1 MPSTQQ
7 GARASRPKWDLSFV
21 PHPCR
26 PAVVD
31 YLKKVERAHRKSIAL
46 KKVTWVHE
54 HSYERKSTL
63 FRDVKNVVRQVVD
76 EEAQRRIHDGT
87 FKIKCDL
94 IQKEIDES
102 KKDSNESFAAAKKKL
117 EDYKAS
123 LAKVTNDWIIGDHAG
138 DIFRAAVEQISEV
151 SVNIG
156 FRLDVQYDRW
166 VERQKAKSLKK
177 KTEVLNTKLVKEA
190 FVEDAQCNKPIAEQI
205 SDLRLAL
212 QQVLGSSSHG
222 PKNVRRPPH
231 GGGSRSGSN
240 TSARSKDSNRRRSS
254 SGASAKSNKSNKS
267 ALSHKSNKSNKST
280 SSKNSTRSV
289 SFLIHQRPNKKF
301 RRSRKRPHGGGGI
314 RNKSPRQG

>member
-7 GARASRPKWDLSFV
+7 GARASRPKRDLSFV

-26 PAVVD
+26 HAVVD
-31 YLKKVERAHRKSIAL
+31 YLKKVECAHRKAIAL
-46 KKVTWVHE
+46 KKLTWVHE
-54 HSYERKSTL
+54 HSFEPKSTL
-63 FRDVKNVVRQVVD
+63 FRGGKKVVHQVVN
-76 EEAQRRIHDGT
+76 EEAHRRIHDGT
-87 FKIKCDL
+87 FNIKCDL
-94 IQKEIDES
+94 VQKEIDES

-117 EDYKAS
+117 EDYQAS
-123 LAKVTNDWIIGDHAG
+123 LAKVRNDWIIGDHAG
-138 DIFRAAVEQISEV
+138 EMFRAAVEQISEV
-151 SVNIG
+151 SVNVG

-177 KTEVLNTKLVKEA
+177 KTEVQNTKLVKEA
-190 FVEDAQCNKPIAEQI
+190 FVEDAQCNKPIAEEI

-212 QQVLGSSSHG
+212 KQVLGSSSHG
-222 PKNVRRPPH
+222 PKNVRSPPH

-254 SGASAKSNKSNKS
+254 SGAGSKSNKSNKS

-289 SFLIHQRPNKKF
+289 SFLPCVRAMVHFFHSARKF
-301 RRSRKRPHGGGGI
+301 
-314 RNKSPRQG
+314 